1 MGIRIRE
8 VTKEDIEN
16 FAQLVLNFKN
26 EHSHMIG
33 GEGIFMLD
41 DAMEEVRRYLAR
53 DDTGYFVA
61 LDSSDK
67 LIGFRRWELH
77 DDFYFTRELYIIP
90 DARRRGIAKA
100 LVRHFEKWV
109 IEKGQDIAS
118 ISCTPHNIAMIALV
132 YSEGYDILN
141 MIEMRKNLSSNL
153 REPRSETEV
162 LGMKWK
168 IL

>member
-8 VTKEDIEN
+8 ATKEDIDN
-16 FAQLVLNFKN
+16 LAQLVLNFRN
-26 EHSHMIG
+26 EHSRMIG
-33 GEGIFMLD
+33 GEGTFILD

-118 ISCTPHNIAMIALV
+118 ISCTPHNIAMIALA

-141 MIEMRKNLSSNL
+141 MIEMRKNLTKNY
-153 REPRSETEV
+153 REPRSETKV
-162 LGMKWK
+162 LGMKWN